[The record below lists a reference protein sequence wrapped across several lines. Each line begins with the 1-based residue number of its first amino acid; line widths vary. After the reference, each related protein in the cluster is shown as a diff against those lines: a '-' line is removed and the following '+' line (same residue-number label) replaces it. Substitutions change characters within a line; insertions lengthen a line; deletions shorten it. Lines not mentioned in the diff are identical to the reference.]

1 MSEHNKGVLNAI
13 VAYACWGVFPLYW
26 KLLEQV
32 SSMEILLSRVIWS
45 FVFTTLFILLI
56 GQRKNLLQ
64 DIRFLWANQKQFWT
78 LFAASVVISINW
90 FTYIWAVTNG
100 QVLQS
105 SLGYYINPLISVLF
119 GMLFFREKLSNATI
133 VAVSI
138 AGVGVTVTTFSGGTV
153 PWIALTMAI
162 SFSIYGV
169 LKKTIQLEATR
180 GLAIETLFMLP
191 IALIYYAYIWTSN
204 DMRFLQGDVKTDLLL
219 MGGGIVTA
227 IPLVLFA
234 KGAHRIPLYLM
245 GFIQFLSPTIT
256 LCIGILLFKEPFTKL
271 EFFTF
276 GCIWIAIVIFSASK
290 FIEAK
295 RRHQIIEY
303 PKSKLS

>member
-32 SSMEILLSRVIWS
+32 TSMEILLSRVIWS
-45 FVFTTLFILLI
+45 FLFTTLFILLI

-64 DIRFLWANQKQFWT
+64 DIRFLWANQKQFWS
-78 LFAASVVISINW
+78 LFVASIVISINW
-90 FTYIWAVTNG
+90 FTYIWAVTHE

-119 GMLFFREKLSNATI
+119 GMLIFREKLSRATI
-133 VAVSI
+133 IAVSI
-138 AGVGVTVTTFSGGTV
+138 AGVGVAVMTFSAGTV
-153 PWIALTMAI
+153 PYIAITMAI

-169 LKKTIQLEATR
+169 LKKTIQLDAAR

-191 IALIYYAYIWTSN
+191 VALIYYVYIWNSN
-204 DMRFLQGDVKTDLLL
+204 EVHFLQGDIKTNLLL
-219 MGGGIVTA
+219 MGGGIITA

-256 LCIGILLFKEPFTKL
+256 LFLGVLLFKEPFTKL

-295 RRHQIIEY
+295 RRYQTA
-303 PKSKLS
+303 